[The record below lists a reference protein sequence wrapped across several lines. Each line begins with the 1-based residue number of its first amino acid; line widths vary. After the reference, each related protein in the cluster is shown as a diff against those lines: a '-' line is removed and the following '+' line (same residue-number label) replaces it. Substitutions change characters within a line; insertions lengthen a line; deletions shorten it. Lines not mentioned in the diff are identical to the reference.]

1 MPQISGK
8 NKGRRNGRGEGR
20 GREIKGLTLHATLC
34 KRESC
39 REYSTFV
46 LRAGVEGV
54 EGVEK
59 WGRGMKR
66 ASVVIRLNGV

>member
-8 NKGRRNGRGEGR
+8 NKGRRKRRGEGR

-34 KRESC
+34 KSC

-46 LRAGVEGV
+46 LRAGV

>member
-8 NKGRRNGRGEGR
+8 NKGRRKGRGEGR
-20 GREIKGLTLHATLC
+20 GKEIKGLTLHATLC
-34 KRESC
+34 KSC

-46 LRAGVEGV
+46 LRAGV

>member
-8 NKGRRNGRGEGR
+8 NKGRRKGRGEGR
-20 GREIKGLTLHATLC
+20 RREIKGLTLHATLC

-54 EGVEK
+54 EK